1 MNKDRKRVLIIGNG
15 FDLCLGRKTSYK
27 DFCQS
32 EFCPK
37 DYPSPLIKH
46 LNDKWNDNLDAVK
59 WYDLEN
65 ELYNYYIRI
74 KNNNG
79 QIIDLYNDKERNVLE
94 QIQANGPVTEFY
106 ECIKSNVDIVN
117 NLLKNGILILPRFSC
132 YISFSHEDILNPPIE
147 RDQKA
152 LQLIKN
158 VLTKI
163 L

>member
-79 QIIDLYNDKERNVLE
+79 QIIDLYNDKDVYKRQGEGISATETFSICL
-94 QIQANGPVTEFY
+94 GPDIKY
-106 ECIKSNVDIVN
+106 ETSINIAIV
-117 NLLKNGILILPRFSC
+117 I
-132 YISFSHEDILNPPIE
+132 
-147 RDQKA
+147 
-152 LQLIKN
+152 
-158 VLTKI
+158 
-163 L
+163 